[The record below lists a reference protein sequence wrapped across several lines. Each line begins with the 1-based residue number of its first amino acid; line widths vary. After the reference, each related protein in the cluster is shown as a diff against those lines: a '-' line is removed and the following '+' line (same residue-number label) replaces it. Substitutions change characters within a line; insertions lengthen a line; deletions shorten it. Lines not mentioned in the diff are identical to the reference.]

1 MKNILLKL
9 LSKDGS
15 DLLSNYKDLE
25 EFLDYSNRNNQ
36 NIPKIIYSYKN
47 KVENILY
54 SEDKLLNIDSY
65 KIKNDFAY
73 LYYLGLLVS
82 EEQNIVNYS
91 YNADFIKRIYDFYK
105 KEKDIKNLII
115 FKIIIDLIKNY
126 KSIYNESQKEINYL
140 LKDCI
145 KIIKNHFHILKEYNI
160 NLTIDELI
168 SKKLYEI
175 YKKIIISLI
184 ENFEKINY
192 EKLNDIFSQLG
203 LNNIDITNE
212 ISEELLKILDKNN
225 SDDIKILNKKD
236 LFKEKTINLFYIL
249 LKFIFKDNY
258 YIYNVPFL
266 LNARKLIINLIKSRQ
281 IKYHEINNSKLKYI
295 IEALVYS
302 KYYLN
307 KDDESNYM
315 KLGEVLTYYKF
326 YFFESKKKDIENIE
340 NIIKN
345 KKENYKEYEYEEV
358 YKEAKTMNEKTE
370 FIDYL
375 YDLKNTEKENER
387 KEKIDS
393 FNNLEKM
400 LFDKKKKKINKTF
413 KKKLANYFFNNKEK
427 MIVLYNED
435 IYNFVINLD
444 KQNEENKKD
453 EVTNINGE
461 EPPPLID
468 KPQNENGKNSQ
479 ESFKAENN
487 HNSTNPSTFSLEKN
501 NSFSNKK
508 DEVPQNKGGDSAPLP
523 ETNISNDDISNIIK
537 NILNFSSITIKVE
550 QENNKNFTY
559 YEELTY
565 GKMATKFD
573 VNKFTKILRI
583 YKGSDKDDDLTKNFK
598 LFIAFLDEFS
608 INVTNKYKNNFTLKI
623 KLNFK
628 NEKKPIDGIFNITCK
643 YTFFQPINNKP
654 HSFIEDN
661 ILINRT
667 NSLTTGFQFLI
678 YEINNE
684 CYGIHPQE
692 IALDNQGQN
701 IINENSNENIRNIL
715 VVPNEKFKIADE
727 DIIIEKIKII
737 DKEGYYNANIKELD
751 NGFFV
756 YWRNDNTIVI
766 CDTNYE
772 IIMEIKESIDLITNI
787 IERVNYDQ
795 KKKNI
800 IQLVVSGSID
810 IILIIIDLNNLKYEI
825 KGYSLSN
832 MYNLNIS
839 EMKKNNYI
847 LSGKKNCIHTIDLFV
862 LNQIKQNKIDDKTYF
877 GAYKISDNIISLSSN
892 NLLPGG
898 EDGIIFYN
906 TNTKKT
912 TNGKNDIE
920 GYSPII
926 SSSGLSLITKDNI
939 IVNSKKNK
947 TQKSNK
953 ILLCACKKY
962 LQKQKNGILIMNANL
977 GDNQKIENP
986 FYDTGNF
993 EVNCFCPI
1001 SIITNNNKDYNNID
1015 AEYKNKILVEDTDLF
1030 FVGGYDIEKRL
1041 GIIKLYKVNFGEKT
1055 FNTKI
1060 EYLQDIEIDNIDS
1073 PVNSII
1079 QSKISGNI
1087 LFNSYS
1093 GNIYLFTRPNINYY
1107 LNERDKINI
1116 RN

>member
-295 IEALVYS
+295 IEALVHS

-479 ESFKAENN
+479 ESFKAESNY
-487 HNSTNPSTFSLEKN
+487 NSTNPSTFSFGKN

-508 DEVPQNKGGDSAPLP
+508 DDPQNKGGDSAPLP
-523 ETNISNDDISNIIK
+523 ENSISNDDISIIK

-565 GKMATKFD
+565 GKMNTKFD
-573 VNKFTKILRI
+573 VNKFTKFLRI

-598 LFIAFLDEFS
+598 LFIAFLDEFN

-1015 AEYKNKILVEDTDLF
+1015 AEYKNKILIEDTDLF
-1030 FVGGYDIEKRL
+1030 FVGGYDIEKRI